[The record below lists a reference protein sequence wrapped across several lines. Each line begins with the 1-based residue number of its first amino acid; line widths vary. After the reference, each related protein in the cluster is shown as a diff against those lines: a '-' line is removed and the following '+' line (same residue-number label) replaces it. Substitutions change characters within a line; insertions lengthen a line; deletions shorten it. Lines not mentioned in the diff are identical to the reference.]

1 MPDEGDEIVAYCGK
15 CNRETTWI
23 FKCFGGLLDGLA
35 GNISCFWVCHS
46 CGTRRQTLEVVMPEE
61 GDTKKAFC
69 EKCDQTTTW
78 SFKCFGG
85 LLAGLTFNIKC
96 YWICLGCGTRTR
108 N

>member
-1 MPDEGDEIVAYCGK
+1 
-15 CNRETTWI
+15 
-23 FKCFGGLLDGLA
+23 
-35 GNISCFWVCHS
+35 
-46 CGTRRQTLEVVMPEE
+46 MPEE